1 MFRKRGGEEGRKV
14 SSFQLRYLSTNLSFY
29 ANSFRKYTHDCIDFH
44 ECPPF
49 LLNENDNRRS
59 SSTLIKK
66 KRKKK
71 NEITFYY
78 WNKQR
83 AQFLRQLSLH
93 TGCVTLWLLRR
104 MLVPRDGNGARSRP
118 LNNGQFYHWQWI
130 MTPLSLSYA
139 KIRLLVGGQNIVCGG
154 YLRGGGRARVELS
167 TKVRLRLPPR
177 STLLSY
183 CIVSTPRCAVLEQV
197 FSPFTFAP
205 FSRSRRP
212 SLPSCFVIASPLLL
226 LTSLSSSLPGHS
238 TLSSS
243 RAALAKLRVFRALNS
258 YGLRL

>member
-1 MFRKRGGEEGRKV
+1 MKLLSITGISRGRNFFFGNSRYTRGM
-14 SSFQLRYLSTNLSFY
+14 LRYGYCDECLSHETEMAHDRARWIT
-29 ANSFRKYTHDCIDFH
+29 ANF
-44 ECPPF
+44 
-49 LLNENDNRRS
+49 
-59 SSTLIKK
+59 
-66 KRKKK
+66 
-71 NEITFYY
+71 ITG
-78 WNKQR
+78 
-83 AQFLRQLSLH
+83 S
-93 TGCVTLWLLRR
+93 GLWL
-104 MLVPRDGNGARSRP
+104 
-118 LNNGQFYHWQWI
+118 
-130 MTPLSLSYA
+130 LSLSYA

-258 YGLRL
+258 YGLNV

>member
-167 TKVRLRLPPR
+167 TKVRLRLPP
-177 STLLSY
+177 SLPVLPCYLIVLLVRRDAPSW
-183 CIVSTPRCAVLEQV
+183 SR
-197 FSPFTFAP
+197 FSPP
-205 FSRSRRP
+205 LPLRP
-212 SLPSCFVIASPLLL
+212 SPVRDGPRSLLA
-226 LTSLSSSLPGHS
+226 LSSPRRFFSLP
-238 TLSSS
+238 LSPPPPF
-243 RAALAKLRVFRALNS
+243 LATRPFLPLAQRSPNCVSFEL
-258 YGLRL
+258 